1 MPGAVLHGQDWHAFI
16 SGQTQ
21 QQQQQ
26 QQMMMMM
33 MMIKKQ
39 GNKHQH
45 QHQTIQSFQQP
56 PTASNSAGSCQ
67 HHTTSSTHHKL
78 SVCSTVNPV
87 LHEYVNADSVLLQ
100 SNKLL
105 SPVQPLSSE

>member
-1 MPGAVLHGQDWHAFI
+1 LACIDLWADTAAAAAAAAAAADDDDDDDDDDQKAREQAPAPAPDHTVI
-16 SGQTQ
+16 
-21 QQQQQ
+21 
-26 QQMMMMM
+26 
-33 MMIKKQ
+33 
-39 GNKHQH
+39 
-45 QHQTIQSFQQP
+45 

>member
-56 PTASNSAGSCQ
+56 PTALAVANTTQ
-67 HHTTSSTHHKL
+67 HHPHTTS
-78 SVCSTVNPV
+78 
-87 LHEYVNADSVLLQ
+87 
-100 SNKLL
+100 
-105 SPVQPLSSE
+105 